1 MRIIEDPKL
10 LSAPDLCE
18 CGFVPTMGA
27 LHAGHGAL
35 VERARADGRPVV
47 VSIFVNP
54 TQFGPREDY
63 ARYPRTLDADCAL
76 LEPLGA
82 AAVFVPSVEAIYP
95 RGLEAARAE
104 AEALAL
110 PDVATRPGLEDA
122 SRPHHF
128 GGVALV
134 VGRLFDLVRPARAY
148 FGEKDY
154 QQLRLI
160 EDMVAADRG
169 RYGTLE
175 VVPCPTIRERNGLAM
190 SSRNRYL
197 APDERDAALA
207 LSRALQIA
215 HSEHRVQE
223 AHRPSSAASHSGQ
236 AGRHRRSPGPGPDSR
251 AVIIR
256 TKTLVGGTHRILA
269 LVNPSALSDRLP
281 RPCDR
286 HRGGTGGARFPRH
299 PHRGGGGDAGGR
311 RQWPGDRAQR
321 RQHRR
326 P

>member
-1 MRIIEDPKL
+1 MRIIEDPNL

-18 CGFVPTMGA
+18 CNFVPTMGA
-27 LHAGHGAL
+27 LHAGHGSL

-82 AAVFVPSVEAIYP
+82 AAVFVPPVEAIYP
-95 RGLEAARAE
+95 RGLDSARAE
-104 AEALAL
+104 AAAIAL
-110 PDVATRPGLEDA
+110 PAVATAPGLEDA
-122 SRPHHF
+122 CRPTHF

-134 VGRLFDLVRPARAY
+134 VGRLFDLVRPARAF

-160 EDMVAADRG
+160 EDMVEADRARFG
-169 RYGTLE
+169 ALE

-197 APDERDAALA
+197 APEEREAALA

-215 HSEHRVQE
+215 HS
-223 AHRPSSAASHSGQ
+223 
-236 AGRHRRSPGPGPDSR
+236 
-251 AVIIR
+251 
-256 TKTLVGGTHRILA
+256 
-269 LVNPSALSDRLP
+269 
-281 RPCDR
+281 
-286 HRGGTGGARFPRH
+286 
-299 PHRGGGGDAGGR
+299 
-311 RQWPGDRAQR
+311 AQR
-321 RQHRR
+321 VTTAERLMRDTLDGHGLETEYAVVRDARTLLPVTGFER
-326 P
+326 PTRALIAARLGSTRLIDNAAMTVWR

>member
-95 RGLEAARAE
+95 RGLEAACAE

-215 HSEHRVQE
+215 HS
-223 AHRPSSAASHSGQ
+223 
-236 AGRHRRSPGPGPDSR
+236 
-251 AVIIR
+251 
-256 TKTLVGGTHRILA
+256 
-269 LVNPSALSDRLP
+269 
-281 RPCDR
+281 
-286 HRGGTGGARFPRH
+286 
-299 PHRGGGGDAGGR
+299 
-311 RQWPGDRAQR
+311 AQR
-321 RQHRR
+321 VATAERLMRDTLDAHGLETEYAVVRDARTLLPVTGFER
-326 P
+326 PTRALIAARLGSTRLIDNAPMTVWR

>member
-1 MRIIEDPKL
+1 MRIIEDPNL
-10 LSAPDLCE
+10 LSAPDLCG
-18 CGFVPTMGA
+18 CNFVPTMGA
-27 LHAGHGAL
+27 LHAGHGSL

-95 RGLEAARAE
+95 RGLEAAREE
-104 AEALAL
+104 AAAISL
-110 PDVATRPGLEDA
+110 PEVATRPGLEDA
-122 SRPHHF
+122 CRPTHF

-134 VGRLFDLVRPARAY
+134 VGRLFDLVRPARAF

-160 EDMVAADRG
+160 EDMVASDRARFG
-169 RYGTLE
+169 ALE
-175 VVPCPTIRERNGLAM
+175 IVPCPTIREGNGLAM

-197 APDERDAALA
+197 APEEREAALA

-215 HSEHRVQE
+215 HS
-223 AHRPSSAASHSGQ
+223 
-236 AGRHRRSPGPGPDSR
+236 
-251 AVIIR
+251 
-256 TKTLVGGTHRILA
+256 
-269 LVNPSALSDRLP
+269 
-281 RPCDR
+281 
-286 HRGGTGGARFPRH
+286 
-299 PHRGGGGDAGGR
+299 
-311 RQWPGDRAQR
+311 AQR
-321 RQHRR
+321 VTTAERLMRDTLDGHGLETEYAVVRDARTLLPVAGFER
-326 P
+326 PTRALIAARLGSTRLIDNAAMTVWR

>member
-1 MRIIEDPKL
+1 
-10 LSAPDLCE
+10 
-18 CGFVPTMGA
+18 
-27 LHAGHGAL
+27 
-35 VERARADGRPVV
+35 
-47 VSIFVNP
+47 
-54 TQFGPREDY
+54 
-63 ARYPRTLDADCAL
+63 
-76 LEPLGA
+76 
-82 AAVFVPSVEAIYP
+82 VFVPSVEAIYP

-215 HSEHRVQE
+215 HS
-223 AHRPSSAASHSGQ
+223 
-236 AGRHRRSPGPGPDSR
+236 
-251 AVIIR
+251 
-256 TKTLVGGTHRILA
+256 
-269 LVNPSALSDRLP
+269 
-281 RPCDR
+281 
-286 HRGGTGGARFPRH
+286 
-299 PHRGGGGDAGGR
+299 
-311 RQWPGDRAQR
+311 AQR
-321 RQHRR
+321 VATAERLMRDTLDAHGLETEYAVVRDARTLLPVTGFER
-326 P
+326 PTRALIAARLGSTRLIDNAPMTVWR